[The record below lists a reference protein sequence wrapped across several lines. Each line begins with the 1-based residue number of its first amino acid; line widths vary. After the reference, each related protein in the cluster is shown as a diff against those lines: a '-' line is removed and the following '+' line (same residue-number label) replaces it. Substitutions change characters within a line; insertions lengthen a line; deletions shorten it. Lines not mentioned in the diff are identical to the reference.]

1 MRQTIISE
9 KYVVE
14 LSEAE
19 KSELRRLTTIGK
31 ASARKIKRANI
42 LLLSDGGQSD
52 KAISAMLH
60 TSISTIER
68 TRKRYVEG
76 GLDAALNEQP
86 RPGRELKL
94 DGKQEAHL
102 IALACSPPPA
112 GRQSGTMHLLAE
124 RLVALQMVESIS
136 DETVRLRLKKAKSSR
151 GNTSNGASPK

>member
-14 LSEAE
+14 LSDAE
-19 KSELRRLTTIGK
+19 KSALRRMTTIGK
-31 ASARKIKRANI
+31 AAARQIKRANI
-42 LLLSDGGQSD
+42 LLLSDAGQTDQS
-52 KAISAMLH
+52 ISALLH

-76 GLDAALNEQP
+76 GLDAALHEQP
-86 RPGRELKL
+86 RPGRRVKL

-112 GRQSGTMHLLAE
+112 GRQSWTMHLLAE
-124 RLVALQMVESIS
+124 RLVTLQVVESVS
-136 DETVRLRLKKAKSSR
+136 AETVRLRLKKAKSSP
-151 GNTSNGASPK
+151 GNASSGASPT